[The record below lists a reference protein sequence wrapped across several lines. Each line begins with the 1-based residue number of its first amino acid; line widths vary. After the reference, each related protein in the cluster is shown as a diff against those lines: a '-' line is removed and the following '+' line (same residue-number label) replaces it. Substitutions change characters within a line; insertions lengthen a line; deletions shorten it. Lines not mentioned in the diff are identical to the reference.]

1 MLDENDMK
9 QIEELFERC
18 SKLMQETLDRVD
30 AMEDVLYNKVLKPAE
45 DFQNEYNLNL
55 RKDDFRNKYG
65 EKLNSLDINKI
76 KAIEGDDFD
85 VFETAFEGFDNDKSE
100 NKNGDEYIEKFIS
113 KVNGQ
118 LDRIGKAYGIG
129 VEPTAEPTA
138 EEEKKEEAEA
148 PAEEEKKEE
157 PEVEEKTEIVDVDHD
172 GDLDEKK
179 TTEVDE
185 DKDGEPEVKVEE
197 VKDEVKDD
205 SEEEESEEDDP
216 EEVEKD
222 KEELEKEFEE
232 MKKRGEI

>member
-9 QIEELFERC
+9 QINELFERC

-65 EKLNSLDINKI
+65 EKLNSLDINKL

-85 VFETAFEGFDNDKSE
+85 LFETAFKGFDEDKSE
-100 NKNGDEYIEKFIS
+100 NKNSDVYIEKFID
-113 KVNGQ
+113 KINGQ

-129 VEPTAEPTA
+129 DAKPEEAPV
-138 EEEKKEEAEA
+138 EEEKKE
-148 PAEEEKKEE
+148 K
-157 PEVEEKTEIVDVDHD
+157 PEVEEKTEIVDADHD

-197 VKDEVKDD
+197 VKDEVEDD
-205 SEEEESEEDDP
+205 SEEDDP

>member
-9 QIEELFERC
+9 QINELFERC

-65 EKLNSLDINKI
+65 EKLNSLDINKL

-85 VFETAFEGFDNDKSE
+85 LFETAFKGFDEDKSE
-100 NKNGDEYIEKFIS
+100 NKNSDVYIEKFID
-113 KVNGQ
+113 KINGQ

-129 VEPTAEPTA
+129 AEPEEKPEEVSA
-138 EEEKKEEAEA
+138 EETS
-148 PAEEEKKEE
+148 AEEEKKEE
-157 PEVEEKTEIVDVDHD
+157 PEVEEKTEIVDADHD

-185 DKDGEPEVKVEE
+185 DKDGKPEVKVEE

-205 SEEEESEEDDP
+205 SEESEEEESEEDDP

-222 KEELEKEFEE
+222 KEELEKEFEA